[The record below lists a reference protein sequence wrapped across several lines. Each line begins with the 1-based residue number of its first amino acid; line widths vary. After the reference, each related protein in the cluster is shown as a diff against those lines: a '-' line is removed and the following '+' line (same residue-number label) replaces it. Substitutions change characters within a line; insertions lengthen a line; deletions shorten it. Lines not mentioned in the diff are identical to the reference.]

1 MVASVLSDETIETV
15 ENVAVHISS
24 QGNGA
29 EGLDAFDSLAAVSK
43 GKKVSF

>member
-15 ENVAVHISS
+15 ENAALHISS
-24 QGNGA
+24 QDNGA
-29 EGLDAFDSLAAVSK
+29 EGLDTSDSLAAVSK